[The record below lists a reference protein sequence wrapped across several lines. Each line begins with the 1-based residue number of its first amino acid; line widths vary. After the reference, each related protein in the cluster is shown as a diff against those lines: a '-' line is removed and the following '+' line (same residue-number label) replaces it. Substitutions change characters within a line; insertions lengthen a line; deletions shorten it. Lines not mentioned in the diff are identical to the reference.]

1 MILPKGDY
9 KKCMTNQ
16 NYFNQDISEIK
27 PMLSKISKVW
37 NGKNAILEMKEKNYS
52 HWKQMEWMGFY
63 FQFLCE
69 NNLHEVM
76 TIPGPNYNNVSF
88 DGVKNIPWDFKAH
101 AINTSSHQVIV
112 NDSEATAQAIK
123 DYGEVGLILA
133 LGEVVYNDAKRTFQ
147 KWHEKLKGGKSKF
160 EITRIERGAWSRL
173 RKVSFELKQIS
184 FIEITDETLIKCG
197 SFQTDFRN
205 SDGSPRKAKVLI
217 DLEKLDKEII
227 DVIEF

>member
-1 MILPKGDY
+1 MI
-9 KKCMTNQ
+9 NQ
-16 NYFNQDISEIK
+16 NYFKQDVSEIK
-27 PMLSKISKVW
+27 PILSKMQTVW
-37 NGKNAILEMKEKNYS
+37 DGKNAILEMKEKNYS

-69 NNLHEVM
+69 NNLQDVL
-76 TIPGPNYNNVSF
+76 TIPGPAYNNVSF
-88 DGVKNIPWDFKAH
+88 DGVNNIPWDFKAH
-101 AINTSSHQVIV
+101 AINTSSHQIIV

-123 DYGEVGLILA
+123 DYCEVGLILA
-133 LGEVVYNDAKRTFQ
+133 LGEVIYNDVKKTFQ

-160 EITRIERGAWSRL
+160 EMARIERGAWSRL
-173 RKVSFELKQIS
+173 RKVSFKLKQIS
-184 FIEITDETLIKCG
+184 FIKITDETLIKCG